1 MSDKV
6 FPAGTLILREGE
18 RGGAAYFIKSGK
30 VEIYRTADGQKVS
43 IHQYGAGRV
52 LGEMEIIDDQ
62 PCLASVVALEPTTCL
77 VITRDAFAQAFSRAA
92 PLLQCALQTEIDT
105 VITLSGSRKRSGAVV
120 ANALAS
126 MGRSSEVL
134 NRKVYDV
141 GRQIVTQGQPGN
153 LVYLIQSGLVE
164 LSRTGADGTKQ
175 VMAQLGAGA
184 LFGETELL
192 VKGPYAV
199 TATTLASTACVVIPG
214 HILEKLMSEAAP
226 ILRAMQQSYIEA
238 VRNGH
243 APRS

>member
-6 FPAGTLILREGE
+6 FPAGALILREGE

-30 VEIYRTADGQKVS
+30 VEIYRTVDGRKVS
-43 IHQYGAGRV
+43 IHQYGVGRV

-62 PCLASVVALEPTTCL
+62 PCLASVMALEPPTCL

-92 PLLQCALQTEIDT
+92 PLLQGALQTEIDT
-105 VITLSGSRKRSGAVV
+105 VITLSGSRKRQGAVV

-141 GRQIVTQGQPGN
+141 GRQIITQGQPGN

-164 LSRTGADGTKQ
+164 LSRTGADGAKQ

-192 VKGPYAV
+192 AKGPYAV

-214 HILEKLMSEAAP
+214 HILEKLMGEAAP